1 MHRPPHRLLRWL
13 RLVMACLALAL
24 TGTPAHAL
32 PRAEAPVAAA
42 VLRAGRPEAQAPRP
56 ANRCPPPAR
65 PVLAGPSP
73 GPVAGPGPAAPARR
87 LFLVHRALLR

>member
-1 MHRPPHRLLRWL
+1 MHRPSHRLLRWL

-24 TGTPAHAL
+24 SGTPAHAL

-42 VLRAGRPEAQAPRP
+42 VLAGRPAAQAPHPVLCPGPERLAP
-56 ANRCPPPAR
+56 AAPPAH
-65 PVLAGPSP
+65 P
-73 GPVAGPGPAAPARR
+73 GPVAGPGAPAPARR